1 MEAAGC
7 TPAEVGKEPGAAPA
21 SNPLQPLV
29 PAHERGAVSRVDA
42 GQLCTLAGPA
52 VAVGGGGGSVQFS
65 CALLVQ
71 TAVAALRPMGSFL
84 CWLVFRRGFRT
95 QFPPLGFCA
104 MASGFLMAPV
114 RGWGRG
120 GGGGGQ
126 GGLRRRMNTQVLC
139 SVLVL
144 RLLQTLVEPR
154 FNFCLH
160 LLS

>member
-21 SNPLQPLV
+21 STPLQPLV

-42 GQLCTLAGPA
+42 GQLCTLVAG
-52 VAVGGGGGSVQFS
+52 GGGGGSVQFS

-84 CWLVFRRGFRT
+84 RWLVFWRGFRT
-95 QFPPLGFCA
+95 QFPPLGFSA

-120 GGGGGQ
+120 GGGAVRVAAENEYPSSVQ
-126 GGLRRRMNTQVLC
+126 CSCAPPFANT
-139 SVLVL
+139 S
-144 RLLQTLVEPR
+144 
-154 FNFCLH
+154 
-160 LLS
+160 

>member
-21 SNPLQPLV
+21 STPLQPLV

-52 VAVGGGGGSVQFS
+52 VAVGGGGGGSVQFS

-84 CWLVFRRGFRT
+84 RWLVFRRGFRT
-95 QFPPLGFCA
+95 QFPPLGFSA

-120 GGGGGQ
+120 GGGGREGC
-126 GGLRRRMNTQVLC
+126 GG
-139 SVLVL
+139 
-144 RLLQTLVEPR
+144 E
-154 FNFCLH
+154 
-160 LLS
+160 

>member
-21 SNPLQPLV
+21 STPLQPLV

-52 VAVGGGGGSVQFS
+52 VAGGGGGSVQFS

-84 CWLVFRRGFRT
+84 RWLVFRRGFRT
-95 QFPPLGFCA
+95 QFPPLGFSA

-120 GGGGGQ
+120 GGGQ
-126 GGLRRRMNTQVLC
+126 GGWRRRMNTQVLC